1 VRAMKSDH
9 AMTLLL
15 GIFRRL
21 VEQDRMVRG
30 GRWREGRPQLLK
42 IPRLMGQTAAWR
54 KRP

>member
-1 VRAMKSDH
+1 MKSDH